1 MVTVEMVKEW
11 RRRNGVTQ
19 AQLAGKLG
27 VTVVCMSNYER
38 GMTQTMVP
46 ASMEKLEHLV
56 RGADS
61 MGADAD
67 TYRFIAADLRALADI
82 IDSQDYPRELK
93 VAKLRSWI
101 TFAYEN
107 FAQLKLVLEKELK

>member
-46 ASMEKLEHLV
+46 ASMEKV
-56 RGADS
+56 GC
-61 MGADAD
+61 
-67 TYRFIAADLRALADI
+67 
-82 IDSQDYPRELK
+82 
-93 VAKLRSWI
+93 
-101 TFAYEN
+101 
-107 FAQLKLVLEKELK
+107 